1 VHNLAM
7 KMMAMCLLAVSL
19 TAFAQSSGEMKQD
32 DNMMQDQKKDDVKK
46 AKKATKTKEEQA
58 KKTA

>member
-1 VHNLAM
+1 MNKLAM

-32 DNMMQDQKKDDVKK
+32 DNIKQDDMKKS
-46 AKKATKTKEEQA
+46 
-58 KKTA
+58 